1 MKLIIPVAGSSS
13 RYPGIRPKWM
23 LTLPSGELLIE
34 NCIKG
39 FDLKNIEQIVLI
51 AQKNHLEDFD
61 MSKSYLINT
70 FEEKFQKQ
78 TNLFLL
84 DSPTISQPMTIF
96 KYLSSLKEDISFYIK
111 DCDNYF
117 EDRPIKGNTV
127 SYLKLDDLD
136 LVAASN
142 KSYIKINSFSEIEQ
156 IQEKEVISEN
166 FCVGGYSFNSSKQ
179 YIKEYFALD
188 GDNNAN
194 LYVSHI
200 IQRLILC
207 GERFSATA
215 IKEYIDYGTS
225 KEYFLETRKTVS
237 LFCDFDGVIVKNS
250 SKFSNNPWSYKPL
263 SKNIDAIKNKL
274 DQSKDSILIITTSRP
289 STERENISKF
299 CKKVNLKVKQI
310 ITDLP
315 HCKRFLINDFSSSN
329 PYPSSIAINLKR
341 NEENIKDYLFD

>member
-96 KYLSSLKEDISFYIK
+96 KYLSSKEDISFYIK

-117 EDRPIKGNTV
+117 EDRPIVGNSV

-142 KSYIKINSFSEIEQ
+142 KSYIKINSFSEIKQ

-207 GERFSATA
+207 GERFSH
-215 IKEYIDYGTS
+215 
-225 KEYFLETRKTVS
+225 L
-237 LFCDFDGVIVKNS
+237 L
-250 SKFSNNPWSYKPL
+250 
-263 SKNIDAIKNKL
+263 
-274 DQSKDSILIITTSRP
+274 
-289 STERENISKF
+289 
-299 CKKVNLKVKQI
+299 
-310 ITDLP
+310 
-315 HCKRFLINDFSSSN
+315 
-329 PYPSSIAINLKR
+329 
-341 NEENIKDYLFD
+341 